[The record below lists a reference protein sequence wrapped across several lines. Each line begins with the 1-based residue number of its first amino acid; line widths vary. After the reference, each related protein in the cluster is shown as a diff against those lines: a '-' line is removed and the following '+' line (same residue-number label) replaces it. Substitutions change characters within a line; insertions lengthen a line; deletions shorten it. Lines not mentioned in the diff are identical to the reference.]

1 MWQSGLEPL
10 YPGLQPGALTS
21 LSLPLPRYFCVTGR
35 NRTADTWIFSPM
47 LYLLSYSHILQYVK
61 DLFISSP
68 PGARTQTLLNQ
79 NQMCYQLHQGTMVG
93 KQGFEPRTF
102 VFQNKRL
109 TDETLLLTMDEPR
122 TLR

>member
-1 MWQSGLEPL
+1 
-10 YPGLQPGALTS
+10 
-21 LSLPLPRYFCVTGR
+21 
-35 NRTADTWIFSPM
+35 M